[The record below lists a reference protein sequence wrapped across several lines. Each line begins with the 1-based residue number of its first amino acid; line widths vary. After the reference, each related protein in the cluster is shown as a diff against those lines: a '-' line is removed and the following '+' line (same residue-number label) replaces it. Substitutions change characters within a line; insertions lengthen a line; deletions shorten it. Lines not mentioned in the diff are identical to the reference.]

1 MDLRQRPTFGA
12 ASPTLKQNSSERQ
25 EAGAVWKRQAKS
37 GQMDFLSLK
46 IKLTKDRLR
55 SLLEQAGETVD
66 ISFVAFPNPH
76 KSEDVKR
83 PDFRIFEDNTKD

>member
-1 MDLRQRPTFGA
+1 MDLSQRPTFGA
-12 ASPTLKQNSSERQ
+12 ASPQIKQSNGERQ
-25 EAGAVWKRQAKS
+25 ETGAVWKRQAKS

-46 IKLTKDRLR
+46 IKLTKDKLR

-76 KSEDVKR
+76 KNEDSKR